1 MNENVSK
8 TQDMEV
14 AFEIEQKVDEL
25 TKLKDLEIEKL
36 EDEIVKKEEYLKQ

>member
-1 MNENVSK
+1 
-8 TQDMEV
+8 MEV